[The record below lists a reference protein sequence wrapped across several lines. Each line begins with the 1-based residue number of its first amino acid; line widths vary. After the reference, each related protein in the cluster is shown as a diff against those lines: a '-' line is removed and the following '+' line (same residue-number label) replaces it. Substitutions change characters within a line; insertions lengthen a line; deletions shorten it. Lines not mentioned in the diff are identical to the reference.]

1 MLYFS
6 VLWMLKYS
14 IRWRPPMLGLRCSC
28 QDCGAHA
35 KIVVLM
41 PRLRCSCQDCGA
53 HAKIEVLMLR
63 LRCSSHLNLG
73 LSTAILARAPQT
85 RHKHLNPNTATTS
98 PKVIAYFRGMKWNFE
113 PKLYSPARWYVLKIH
128 FGKRIGRKYLTW
140 SQQWLEQS
148 APLYMRLPPPT
159 RLPNQTKKI

>member
-73 LSTAILARAPQT
+73 LSTAISAWAPQT
-85 RHKHLNPNTATTS
+85 RHEHLNPSTATTS
-98 PKVIAYFRGMKWNFE
+98 PKVTAYFMGIEWNLK
-113 PKLYSPARWYVLKIH
+113 PKLFLQLGDVYKKYILEKE
-128 FGKRIGRKYLTW
+128 IGRKYLMW
-140 SQQWLEQS
+140 LQQWLEQS
-148 APLYMRLPPPT
+148 APL
-159 RLPNQTKKI
+159 